1 MLTFWVYSE
10 VRMVAFVD
18 KEWGYPSS
26 SARGIVVRELS

>member
-1 MLTFWVYSE
+1 
-10 VRMVAFVD
+10 MVAFVD